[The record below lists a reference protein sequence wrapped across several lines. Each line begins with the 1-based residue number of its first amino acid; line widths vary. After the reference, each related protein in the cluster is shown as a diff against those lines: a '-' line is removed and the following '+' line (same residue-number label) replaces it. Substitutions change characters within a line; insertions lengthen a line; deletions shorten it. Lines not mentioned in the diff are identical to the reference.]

1 MPLLDVRNLTVE
13 FSSGS
18 KPVTAVD
25 NLSFSI
31 DPGETVAVVGESGSG
46 KTTAALALARL
57 TPPPPICSLSGTA
70 KWEDGTDLLTC
81 PDSVLRRARGGK
93 IGRAHV

>member
-18 KPVTAVD
+18 KPVVAVD

-31 DPGETVAVVGESGSG
+31 DSGETVAVVGESGSG
-46 KTTAALALARL
+46 KTTDALRDAVDPRFRL
-57 TPPPPICSLSGTA
+57 P
-70 KWEDGTDLLTC
+70 
-81 PDSVLRRARGGK
+81 
-93 IGRAHV
+93 GR